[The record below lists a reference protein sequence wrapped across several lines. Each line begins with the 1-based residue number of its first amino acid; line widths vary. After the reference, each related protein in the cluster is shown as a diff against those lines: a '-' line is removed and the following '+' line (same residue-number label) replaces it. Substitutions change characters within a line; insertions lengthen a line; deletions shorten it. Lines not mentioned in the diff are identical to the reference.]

1 MGTTCLAENQTWQWP
16 RKLVK
21 TIYKRL
27 TKFEHD
33 TVFECSIEIGT
44 PTLKRVS
51 PKSKPLLAL
60 LAISLW
66 ITPVWSQRSET
77 AIANSLPALG
87 DGSDITLSAE
97 RQLGDRIVRELYRDP
112 DYLEDPILDEYLQ
125 SIWQPLVKGAQA
137 RGEMTPELLE
147 RFAWKIFI
155 GRDRSVNA
163 FALPGGYLGVHL
175 GLISVVNTQDE
186 LASVM
191 AHELSHVTQRHI
203 ARSIGDQARMT
214 PWLIGA
220 MILGMLAASKSAQ
233 GAQAVIVGG
242 QAMAAQSQLNF
253 SRDMER
259 EADRIGYGV
268 MSEAGF
274 DTHGFVTMF
283 GKLQQAA
290 GLNDSGAFPYLRSH
304 PLSSERIADMQARQ
318 QLQAPRP
325 ANQANDIEQAI
336 MSARARVLAQ
346 PGVGALRAWAN
357 EASDTNID
365 KQSLSK
371 RIGILYG
378 ASISL
383 MQLRDMSAASSL
395 LPRLRQAVGDHV
407 SALRLIQLLE
417 VEMAFKEN
425 DMPGALRAL
434 SAVTRLPSSQWQR
447 PELISVAQA
456 SARLQ
461 STAPS
466 MDASQLLAKSVS
478 ALQALVL
485 KSPQD
490 AQAWQVLATALAA
503 QGRTLASLRAEGESQ
518 MARMDF
524 GAAVDRFRAA
534 QDASR
539 NNSPQMGDHIEA
551 SIVDSRLRFAQ
562 GILRAQLL
570 ERQAR

>member
-125 SIWQPLVKGAQA
+125 SIWQPLVRGAQA

-175 GLISVVNTQDE
+175 GLISVVNTRDE

-214 PWLIGA
+214 PLLIGA
-220 MILGMLAASKSAQ
+220 MILGMLAASKSTQ

-274 DTHGFVTMF
+274 DTQGFVTMF

-383 MQLRDMSAASSL
+383 MQLRDMSAARSL

-461 STAPS
+461 STVPS

-524 GAAVDRFRAA
+524 GA
-534 QDASR
+534 
-539 NNSPQMGDHIEA
+539 NEC
-551 SIVDSRLRFAQ
+551 
-562 GILRAQLL
+562 
-570 ERQAR
+570 

>member
-125 SIWQPLVKGAQA
+125 SIWQPLVRGAQA

-175 GLISVVNTQDE
+175 GLISVVNTRDE

-214 PWLIGA
+214 PLLIGA
-220 MILGMLAASKSAQ
+220 MILGMLAASKSTQ

-274 DTHGFVTMF
+274 DTQGFVTMF

-325 ANQANDIEQAI
+325 AIQANDIEQAI

-383 MQLRDMSAASSL
+383 MQLRDMSAARSF

>member
-1 MGTTCLAENQTWQWP
+1 MTCLAESQTWHWP

-33 TVFECSIEIGT
+33 TVFECPIEIGT
-44 PTLKRVS
+44 YPLKRIS
-51 PKSKPLLAL
+51 SKSKPLLAL

-125 SIWQPLVKGAQA
+125 SLWQPLVRGAQA
-137 RGEMTPELLE
+137 RGEMTPELQE

-175 GLISVVNTQDE
+175 GLISVVNTRDE

-220 MILGMLAASKSAQ
+220 MILGMLAASKSTQ

-274 DTHGFVTMF
+274 DTQGFVTMF

-325 ANQANDIEQAI
+325 ANQASDIEQAI

-357 EASDTNID
+357 EASDTGID
-365 KQSLSK
+365 KQSLNK

-383 MQLRDMSAASSL
+383 MQLRDMSAARSL
-395 LPRLRQAVGDHV
+395 LPRLRQAVGDHG

-434 SAVTRLPSSQWQR
+434 NAVTRLPSSQWQR

-490 AQAWQVLATALAA
+490 AQAWQVLATSLAA
-503 QGRTLASLRAEGESQ
+503 QGRNLASLRAEGESQ

-539 NNSPQMGDHIEA
+539 NNSPQIGDHIEA

-562 GILRAQLL
+562 GILREQFL
-570 ERQAR
+570 EKQAR

>member
-1 MGTTCLAENQTWQWP
+1 MTCLAENQTWHWP

-33 TVFECSIEIGT
+33 TVFECPIEIGT
-44 PTLKRVS
+44 YPLKRIS
-51 PKSKPLLAL
+51 SKSKPLLAL

-125 SIWQPLVKGAQA
+125 SLWQPLVRGAQA

-175 GLISVVNTQDE
+175 GLISVVNTRDE

-220 MILGMLAASKSAQ
+220 MILGMLAASKSTQ

-274 DTHGFVTMF
+274 DTQGFVTMF

-318 QLQAPRP
+318 QLQTPRP
-325 ANQANDIEQAI
+325 ANQASDIEQAI

-357 EASDTNID
+357 EASDTGID
-365 KQSLSK
+365 KQSLNK

-383 MQLRDMSAASSL
+383 MQLRDMSAARSL
-395 LPRLRQAVGDHV
+395 LPRLRQAVGDHG

-434 SAVTRLPSSQWQR
+434 NAVTRLPSSQWQR

-490 AQAWQVLATALAA
+490 AQAWQVLATSLAA
-503 QGRTLASLRAEGESQ
+503 QGRNLASLRAEGESQ

-539 NNSPQMGDHIEA
+539 NNSPQIGDHIEA

-562 GILRAQLL
+562 GILREQFL
-570 ERQAR
+570 EKQAR

>member
-1 MGTTCLAENQTWQWP
+1 M
-16 RKLVK
+16 
-21 TIYKRL
+21 
-27 TKFEHD
+27 
-33 TVFECSIEIGT
+33 
-44 PTLKRVS
+44 KRVS

-66 ITPVWSQRSET
+66 ITPAWSQRSET
-77 AIANSLPALG
+77 AVANSLPALG

-290 GLNDSGAFPYLRSH
+290 GLNDRGSFPYLRSH

-318 QLQAPRP
+318 QLQTPRP
-325 ANQANDIEQAI
+325 ANQANDLVQAI
-336 MSARARVLAQ
+336 MSARARVLAK

-357 EASDTNID
+357 EATDTNMET
-365 KQSLSK
+365 QALNK
-371 RIGILYG
+371 RIGIL
-378 ASISL
+378 
-383 MQLRDMSAASSL
+383 
-395 LPRLRQAVGDHV
+395 
-407 SALRLIQLLE
+407 
-417 VEMAFKEN
+417 
-425 DMPGALRAL
+425 
-434 SAVTRLPSSQWQR
+434 
-447 PELISVAQA
+447 
-456 SARLQ
+456 
-461 STAPS
+461 
-466 MDASQLLAKSVS
+466 
-478 ALQALVL
+478 
-485 KSPQD
+485 
-490 AQAWQVLATALAA
+490 
-503 QGRTLASLRAEGESQ
+503 
-518 MARMDF
+518 
-524 GAAVDRFRAA
+524 
-534 QDASR
+534 
-539 NNSPQMGDHIEA
+539 
-551 SIVDSRLRFAQ
+551 
-562 GILRAQLL
+562 
-570 ERQAR
+570 

>member
-1 MGTTCLAENQTWQWP
+1 M
-16 RKLVK
+16 
-21 TIYKRL
+21 
-27 TKFEHD
+27 
-33 TVFECSIEIGT
+33 
-44 PTLKRVS
+44 KRVS

-66 ITPVWSQRSET
+66 ITPVWSQRPET

-125 SIWQPLVKGAQA
+125 SIWQPLVRGAQA
-137 RGEMTPELLE
+137 RGEMTPELQE

-175 GLISVVNTQDE
+175 GLISVVTTRDE

-274 DTHGFVTMF
+274 DTQGFVTMF

-304 PLSSERIADMQARQ
+304 PLSSERIADMQGRQ
-318 QLQAPRP
+318 QLQTPRP
-325 ANQANDIEQAI
+325 ANQANDSVQAI

-357 EASDTNID
+357 EATDTSMETQTLN
-365 KQSLSK
+365 K
-371 RIGILYG
+371 RVGILYG
-378 ASISL
+378 AAFSL
-383 MQLRDMSAASSL
+383 MQLRDLSAARAL
-395 LPRLRQAVGDHV
+395 LPRLRLALANHA
-407 SALRLIQLLE
+407 SALRLVQLLE
-417 VEMAFKEN
+417 MEMAFKEN
-425 DMPGALRAL
+425 DMRGALRAL
-434 SAVTRLPSSQWQR
+434 NTVVQLPASQWQR
-447 PELISVAQA
+447 PELIYVAQA

-461 STAPS
+461 TASPS
-466 MDASQLLAKSVS
+466 METSQLLAKSVS
-478 ALQALVL
+478 ALQAWVL
-485 KSPQD
+485 QSPQD
-490 AQAWQVLATALAA
+490 AQAWQVLASSLAA
-503 QGRTLASLRAEGESQ
+503 QGRTLASLRAEGEAQ
-518 MARMDF
+518 LARMDF

-539 NNSPQMGDHIEA
+539 KNSPQMGDHIEA

-562 GILRAQLL
+562 GILREQLL